1 MTKRKE
7 RTSLQ
12 PVQAVTAIE
21 VEHLSKH
28 YDELEAVHDIGFTVA
43 SGSCTAFLGPNGAGK
58 TTIIKTLYGK
68 AKADPNP
75 ETRISVLGY
84 EMPRRELEAKSLIG
98 LVPQDDS
105 LDEELD
111 VEQNLSIFA
120 RFYHLGRKQALE
132 RIDALLRFMELHEK
146 RRSRV
151 KELSGG
157 MKRRL
162 VIARALLGGPRLLIL
177 DEPTTGLDP
186 QVRQLI
192 WDRLRALMMEGVTIL
207 LTTHYMDEA
216 FQIADDIIIMDK
228 GRKML
233 QGPPRGL
240 MEKHMETHVLEVRD
254 PADLERNESVKAAIA
269 GFERSGGLRRDG
281 SSVRTLLY
289 SSDRAM
295 LDGIAE
301 TLRPGSFLLRET
313 NLEDLF
319 LKTTGRALNE

>member
-1 MTKRKE
+1 MTNEKE
-7 RTSLQ
+7 KASPESLR
-12 PVQAVTAIE
+12 ARTAIE
-21 VEHLSKH
+21 VERLSKH
-28 YDELEAVHDIGFTVA
+28 YDGLEAVHDISFTVA
-43 SGSCTAFLGPNGAGK
+43 AGSCAAFLGPNGAGK

-75 ETRISVLGY
+75 ATRISVLGY
-84 EMPRRELEAKSLIG
+84 GMPERELEAKSMIG

-105 LDEELD
+105 LDDELD

-120 RFYHLGRKQALE
+120 RFYHMPRKRALE
-132 RIDALLRFMELHEK
+132 RIDALLRFMELQDK
-146 RRSRV
+146 RHSRV

-192 WDRLRALMMEGVTIL
+192 WDRLRTLMREGVTIL

-240 MEKHMETHVLEVRD
+240 MDKHIETHVLEVRN
-254 PADLERNESVKAAIA
+254 PAELEEIESV
-269 GFERSGGLRRDG
+269 RSRISGLEEGGVLRRDG
-281 SSVRTLLY
+281 SSERTLLY
-289 SSDRAM
+289 SSDQAA
-295 LDGIAE
+295 LDDIARI
-301 TLRPGSFLLRET
+301 LRPGSFLLRAT
-313 NLEDLF
+313 SLEDLF

>member
-1 MTKRKE
+1 MSK
-7 RTSLQ
+7 
-12 PVQAVTAIE
+12 VQENSPSPLNAIE

-28 YDELEAVHDIGFTVA
+28 YDELAAVQDISFTVA
-43 SGSCTAFLGPNGAGK
+43 GGSCTAFLGPNGAGK

-84 EMPRRELEAKSLIG
+84 DMPARELEAKSMIG
-98 LVPQDDS
+98 LVPQDNS

-120 RFYHLGRKQALE
+120 RFYHMPRKRALE
-132 RIDALLRFMELHEK
+132 RIDALLHFMELQDK
-146 RRSRV
+146 RHSRV

-162 VIARALLGGPRLLIL
+162 IIARALLGGPRLLIL

-192 WDRLRALMMEGVTIL
+192 WDRLRTLMREGVTIL

-240 MEKHMETHVLEVRD
+240 MEKQIETHVLEIHD
-254 PADLERNESVKAAIA
+254 PRELEEVESIRRRISELEK
-269 GFERSGGLRRDG
+269 GGGLRRDG
-281 SSVRTLLY
+281 SAVRALLY
-289 SSDRAM
+289 SSDEATLESITR
-295 LDGIAE
+295 I
-301 TLRPGSFLLRET
+301 LRPGSFLLRAT

-319 LKTTGRALNE
+319 LKTTGRTLNE